1 MALGTMGLWIARAA
15 KVLAL
20 LAFFVPWVA
29 VSCNG
34 QMLVEASGYQL
45 ATGQIDL
52 PDAAVAPEGLGS
64 AWWAVAA
71 ALVILAGLVVSFVL
85 HTMRRAGRV
94 MVASS
99 VLALVLVFGG
109 MTHMVGS
116 MRAEVTEKIEEQQG
130 AEGSLERQLAQML
143 GRAMRVEVDVLHGY
157 WLTLAALGLALAG
170 GVVAGLGRGPEG
182 LSNPAGRG
190 DGA

>member
-1 MALGTMGLWIARAA
+1 MALGTIGLWIARAA

-20 LAFFVPWVA
+20 LAFLVPWVA

-52 PDAAVAPEGLGS
+52 PEVAVAPEGLGS

-71 ALVILAGLVVSFVL
+71 AVVILAGLVASFVIRP
-85 HTMRRAGRV
+85 MVRAGRV
-94 MVASS
+94 VVASS

-116 MRAEVTEKIEEQQG
+116 MRAEVAAKIEEQQG
-130 AEGSLERQLAQML
+130 PENSIERQFAQML
-143 GRAMRVEVDVLHGY
+143 GQAMRVEVEVLNGY
-157 WLTLAALGLALAG
+157 WLTLAALGLAMAG
-170 GVVAGLGRGPEG
+170 GIAAAVGRGHEAG
-182 LSNPAGRG
+182 SGTTGRG
-190 DGA
+190 DTV